1 MTSTSAPRKPVDQLC
16 AQDLEAFPVWEYV
29 YDDGN
34 DAYPDQDETWVT
46 PSAGPIIP
54 ADGDSLSVAAAIRLP
69 CGMVYPAVVFCGVA
83 EGWDLN
89 AVGLLTTQGRVL
101 FGNSDSP
108 AEIRRLLKRLG
119 LTQADVFPLE
129 FATRA
134 PLASTG
140 SAVTGTWAPRCVLG
154 ELHRPR

>member
-1 MTSTSAPRKPVDQLC
+1 MTSTTAPRKPVEQLS

-34 DAYPDQDETWVT
+34 DDYPDQDETWVT

-54 ADGDSLSVAAAIRLP
+54 ANGYSLSVAAAIRLP
-69 CGMVYPAVVFCGVA
+69 CGLVYPAVVFCDVA
-83 EGWDLN
+83 EGWDVN
-89 AVGLLTTQGRVL
+89 AVGLLTTQGRLL

-108 AEIRRLLKRLG
+108 AEIRRLLKQLG
-119 LTQADVFPLE
+119 LTQRDVFPLE

-140 SAVTGTWAPRCVLG
+140 NRVTGTWTPRKLV
-154 ELHRPR
+154 